1 MLKALNIEGLHLG
14 ADRRRCLAL
23 AGPRYASRQTSRSS
37 LILCLLMLTI
47 FLGLPFYSAQAAI
60 FGGYSEYYIPGPED
74 QIWNIQ
80 VEIDNRS
87 GTPLYLDNT
96 ADRMHSIIS
105 ITASGDN
112 TTVYYDHWENGYGFD
127 PNDPENTFDEKFT
140 LQAGEFLSLENR
152 VGNPA
157 ELVPVTARPAT
168 RAELYYD
175 GADRFY
181 VAGNS
186 VAVSR
191 TLWPGEPLVLTTFAL
206 SWEVYPIKPF
216 LTEYT
221 IPVGEDLAVAPKFY
235 EDFEQ
240 TYVLVMSTEDNNQVQ
255 IDEPDGGGGYGAV
268 DQIDTL
274 DRGQTTNRFNIDA
287 GTRIIAQKPVQVQF
301 IVANSRGHFEMRG
314 YVAVPDNL
322 WDNEYYN
329 PVNGDGSGGAYDTDL
344 YIYNPNLAT
353 IIVQYEDTS
362 GSGVFTIPSRETL
375 AYSDAAAANR
385 FVPSGSAVYL
395 KSDDIFWAIGSGDTE
410 STSMDWGF
418 TLLPAN
424 LLTDEYYL
432 GWAPGSNNLTLNGS
446 PAFVTA
452 VNDETTVNVDLDGD
466 GANDTT
472 VIMNRLESQ
481 TFRDLSDND
490 NSGMRISASGP
501 LAVAWGIDPDVSDPF
516 NPFLDLG
523 APMLPFPRDWIDV
536 TLSIDHALTPSVV
549 GPITGEVSTVTL
561 TVNTDDFPVNGV
573 SVTDLLPADWS
584 FMPGTVTITLPG
596 GSTITGAAADPV
608 TYASGGQQVLEW
620 TNSLLNGLNMAADE
634 ELIITFDIQTSSAP
648 AIGIYEARAQ
658 AVGYRLGGSQVF
670 TPFDSAFINVTAV
683 TIDKDV
689 AAGFSSVSQGG
700 QTSYTI
706 RVENIT
712 NSNVTQVGVEDF
724 LPTGFTYV
732 GSSTTFVDSDDSGGA
747 TVTRTLVID
756 PPNGDNSP
764 EWGEWTLAADAW
776 LELTFL
782 VDVAGTVTP
791 GTYDNRAEVTG
802 FFGALAIDVDDKG
815 TTAQDLGTP
824 EGADPEDDEDVTVY
838 LYSLEIDKER
848 AGGQVDT
855 ISPGDTVQYLIKVFN
870 TGNATVSN
878 IRVTDP
884 LPPDFTYT
892 STDSVLVYPGGSP
905 LSYTLDAS
913 DTTAPIWESMSL
925 NAGERVEIL
934 FTATV
939 AETAGA
945 ATYDNTALAEVV
957 GASPP
962 YIVDDS
968 GAVGQDTDTPAGEDP
983 EDDED
988 ITVTAAQLTIDK
1000 DAVTTS
1006 AVAGSTDA
1014 VYTIRVENTGG
1025 GTANLVQITDDL
1037 TGIGAGFTFASATVT
1052 VSAGVTPTDYVSLTT
1067 TPNLGDTNLTFGDWS
1082 VPAGGWVELEITV
1095 DVGVGVTAGTYDNT
1109 AGASHTAGSS
1119 TIVVDDDGL
1128 AAQDADTP
1136 DFADAEDDED
1146 IYVYAAG
1153 DNRVD
1158 LTIDLLSIS
1167 LFAWD
1172 LPNIYIAQVSNLGPG
1187 TETGTITVSNTLPAG
1202 LTYLTWPT
1210 TGDPS
1215 GWDCSVVGQDI
1226 TCTNDT
1232 DLPAGQTLP
1241 DLVVTVDVDD
1251 YETDDTR
1258 SFTQGVTVAAT
1269 TTEVIGGL
1277 TNNTDSEAFVAKY
1290 PDLSES
1296 TKTVEDLNG
1305 GSVEPGDVL
1314 QYTIEILNTGERAAP
1329 QVSVDDN
1336 IQLPLDRT
1344 SFEFISVPTGAASVY
1359 DDLTGDM
1366 LVSGFSVPPLQSRFI
1381 IYNVEVAASALAG
1394 QTIDNSALITNPKG
1408 LDATVDAPTLT
1419 VSAPP
1424 TPAAGNKP
1432 LYLYE
1437 NQSLSRTPPP
1447 LENFVAVADGGS
1459 KTWIL
1464 APATQQAIT
1473 LDGASG
1479 VISVALNLRS
1489 QDFGVHDYDV
1499 TVTLASAGDTVLTI
1513 GSVARTV
1520 GLDNPSVTTEVFNV
1534 PVAGDINLTAGSR
1547 VTVTV
1552 AQTNTNPGSPDIHVF
1567 TNYSAG
1573 AENSR
1578 VELTSKN
1585 VIDVDSVKFY
1595 DAAYPGGTELS
1606 YTSPGQTFY
1615 TRSVVSDPFGSYDIT
1630 GATLSLVDSE
1640 GFVALTDA
1648 TMTMVNDSGAD
1659 TKTYELA
1666 YTVPGGSG
1674 ASNWTATVEA
1684 TEGTE
1689 GDVTATGTG
1698 TLEESPITGAD
1709 LAINKS
1715 HVGNFAVGQ
1724 NGEFTLRVTNFGP
1737 DDQLS
1742 AVTVTD
1748 TLPAGL
1754 TYVSSTFG
1762 AAWSTTAS
1770 PGDNPVTWTRTGT
1783 LYAGDSEDIV
1793 LTVAVDSLAVPS
1805 VENVATVSLG
1815 DGENH
1820 PSNNTTRDTVYV
1832 SQLSVVKSSD
1842 APSPYY
1848 PGEPDATDPISFTAV
1863 VTNNGLSP
1871 VVDVKVVDPLPPE
1884 YTYIPNSTDV
1894 TIRKRVFRVT
1904 EYFIDAGLFTGTTYN
1919 LLLDQDLEPNY
1930 FVIIQGSDGTGTA
1943 NLGPN
1948 VNYAALTGDPFGTGE
1963 LTDLVPTDQLELT
1976 RGSNAGGTAWVGV
1989 VTVVEC
1995 LKPASPDGFQLRDVR
2010 RVSHPN
2016 ADLSGTEGPTTWTN
2030 INQVMLMGGFNGA
2043 GCQTADPTSRD
2054 TKVCHAR
2061 IWPTAPGGT
2070 PTIEW
2075 SRDAGGATLTAA
2087 ESTVMVVEW
2096 GNDWTVQQVRVNVAN
2111 VGGAQADQTSDYT
2124 SVALPLT
2131 VDPANTWVWGT
2142 GHTDDQGIGD
2152 ASEGVLITLGD
2163 GVTVA
2168 GNAVALGMDNPDD
2181 VDFTVYALTNADID
2195 VDHRFHPYGNTN
2207 DLLVDVTVD
2216 SATGQRMALSYNG
2229 CNGTGNAYPRPMW
2242 SARYVDNTTVRL
2254 ERRRGG
2260 QQVVAWVQG
2269 INLSGLFLVETNPGN
2284 PPDDLVLDTDGYIL
2298 LPGEQMTVTYQV
2310 TLTDPSDTGPVTN
2323 TVYASSAFFPDP
2335 AESSVTIDVRSIGV
2349 AEFTDIN
2356 GTARTTFDYLGATGE
2371 EIYLRVYDP
2380 DKNIDPNVRES
2391 ITVTVRNND
2400 PASGDTITATLYET
2414 GPDTGDF
2421 AYTNPLAN
2429 DPASNTNSGVA
2440 ETIVVQLVNPETG
2453 LTEDVT
2459 LTETGPDTGIFTN
2472 TNFWIRY
2479 ELLLESTPGD
2489 PDRLYVVPG
2498 SSNANLQMDY
2508 VDNAGDVSRDFSTED
2523 AAVSTLVVLSNFE
2536 AYSDSG
2542 QVIVAWETVSE
2553 VGTLGFHLLRLDE
2566 NSGGFEQVNDHLLIG
2581 LLHEP
2586 HGGVYRYLD
2595 STAVPGSTYTYK
2607 LVEVERRGDRWTYGP
2622 FTVLVGPNERYSS
2635 LPALTSDYDRTA
2647 HAPAVAPPDP
2657 SVLRTLSES
2666 IPAAIAPGDT
2676 IKISVSNDDL
2686 YFLPKDLIASHL
2698 GKTVE
2703 EVSGLIQQGQ
2713 FALTNRGLAVPYMPA
2728 PGDAGL
2734 YFYGVA
2740 ESSIFTRENIYWLTQ
2755 GDGVVMPT
2763 RANTGDI
2770 DGNGTSDGTD
2780 ANLALQ
2786 ILSGVVPVGIPAGD
2800 LVWRADID
2808 ESGTVGLPEVL
2819 YLSQKAIGLRGD
2831 PVDDSGPVP
2840 SAAEGVF
2847 PSKVHFEQEY
2857 FSIEDSAIDPRAD
2870 YWMWTF
2876 VVSGAPGSDVPFT
2889 IQDVDNTAGAGVA
2902 QVMVRLHS
2910 GNTLPAAVDHHAK
2923 IKINGTEIGEGFW
2936 DGIRSKILTFAFDAA
2951 LFNEGTNS
2959 LTVTGVPDS
2968 GFTPPSVIYLD
2979 AFDVTYPRYYRAT
2992 NSKLAVSGD
3001 GNTVISIRGFDDPAV
3016 YVFDIADSFK
3026 TRRVTAIKVDNPD
3039 GKNRISFSPKT
3050 GMTKYLALNLSSAQA
3065 LTQAELQVDTPAN
3078 LKSTSIASEYL
3089 LIVPFAFADNA
3100 AIEQLVDHRRSQD
3113 LTARVVVLEDIMD
3126 EFNDGVFD
3134 PEAIREFLVYAWN
3147 NWAIPPRYVVLVGD
3161 GTNDFRAGYGA
3172 GDNRMPPMLVNTPD
3186 GLRASDNRFADLDG
3200 DDGVPEM
3207 AIGRLP
3213 VADTTELQTVIGK
3226 IIAYEKQPR
3235 ADWQKRVLM
3244 LADNADGSSGNNF
3257 PADSDAVATLVP
3269 NTYSISKNY
3278 LNNPPGTSITVSRA
3292 ALFNDIDT
3300 GALLLN
3306 YLGHGGYFNLAQEGL
3321 LVHSDDSGDVAT
3333 KMINGTRLPIASLFS
3348 CVQGRFELPGYDS
3361 LSESL
3366 LKQAGGGAAAV
3377 WASGGRS
3384 VNHRARI
3391 LSAEFF
3397 KAVFNDQKDRVGDA
3411 VRLALQRYQQQTGD
3425 RLLPKG
3431 YNFFGDPAMR
3441 MPLTKAA
3448 LN

>member
-1 MLKALNIEGLHLG
+1 MPQASHIDGMHLN
-14 ADRRRCLAL
+14 ADRSRPLSM
-23 AGPRYASRQTSRSS
+23 AGPRFALRLNSHKSRV
-37 LILCLLMLTI
+37 LGLLMLAV
-47 FLGLPFYSAQAAI
+47 FLVLPFYSAQASI

-80 VEIDNRS
+80 VDIDNQA
-87 GTPLYLDNT
+87 GAPLYLDNT

-152 VGNPA
+152 VGNPL
-157 ELVPVTARPAT
+157 ELVPVTPRPAT

-191 TLWPGEPLVLTTFAL
+191 TLWPGDPVVLTTFAL

-221 IPVGEDLAVAPKFY
+221 IPVGEDLAAAPKLY
-235 EDFEQ
+235 ADFEQ
-240 TYVLVMSTEDNNQVQ
+240 TYVVVMSTEDNNQVQ

-274 DRGQTTNRFNIDA
+274 NRGQTTTRFHIDA

-329 PVNGDGSGGAYDTDL
+329 PVNGDGSGGNFDTDL
-344 YIYNPNLAT
+344 YMYNPNLAP

-362 GSGVFTIPSRETL
+362 GSGVFTIPSRDTL

-432 GWAPGSNNLTLNGS
+432 GWAPGSNDLSVNGS

-516 NPFLDLG
+516 NPYLDLG

-561 TVNTDDFPVNGV
+561 TVDTVDFPVNGV

-596 GSTITGAAADPV
+596 GSTITGGAADPV
-608 TYASGGQQVLEW
+608 TYTSGGQQVLEW
-620 TNSLLNGLNMAADE
+620 TNSILNGLNMAADE
-634 ELIITFDIQTSSAP
+634 ELTISFDIQTSSAP
-648 AIGIYEARAQ
+648 AIGTYEARAQ

-689 AAGFSSVSQGG
+689 ETGFDKVSQGG
-700 QTSYTI
+700 QTTYKV

-712 NSNVTQVGVEDF
+712 NSNVTQVRVEDF

-732 GSSTTFVDSDDSGGA
+732 GGSTTFVDSDDSGGA

-756 PPNGDNSP
+756 PPNGDTSP
-764 EWGEWTLAADAW
+764 QWGEWTLAADAW
-776 LELTFL
+776 LELTFQ
-782 VDVAGTVTP
+782 VDVAGSVPP
-791 GTYDNRAEVTG
+791 GTYDNRADVTG

-848 AGGQVDT
+848 ASGQADT
-855 ISPGDTVQYLIKVFN
+855 ISPGGTVQYLIKVTN
-870 TGNATVSN
+870 TGNASVSN

-884 LPPDFTYT
+884 LPPDFTYAGT
-892 STDSVLVYPGGSP
+892 TSVLVYPGGGA
-905 LSYTLDAS
+905 LSHTVDATDTSTPKWEAMTL
-913 DTTAPIWESMSL
+913 TA
-925 NAGERVEIL
+925 GQRVEIL
-934 FTATV
+934 FTV
-939 AETAGA
+939 DVSETAGSG
-945 ATYDNTALAEVV
+945 TFDNTALAEVV
-957 GASPP
+957 GSSPL

-968 GAVGQDTDTPAGEDP
+968 GAVGQDSDTPAGEDP

-988 ITVTAAQLTIDK
+988 ITVTSAQLTIDK
-1000 DAVTTS
+1000 DAVTAS
-1006 AVAGSTDA
+1006 AVAGSTNA

-1037 TGIGAGFTFASATVT
+1037 TGIGTGFTFASATMT
-1052 VSAGVTPTDYVSLTT
+1052 VSAGVTPTIYASLTT
-1067 TPNLGDTNLTFGDWS
+1067 TPNPGDTNLTFGDWS
-1082 VPAGGWVELEITV
+1082 VPAGGWVELELTV
-1095 DVGVGVTAGTYDNT
+1095 VVGAGVTAGPYDNT

-1136 DFADAEDDED
+1136 DFADPEDDED

-1158 LTIDLLSIS
+1158 LTIDLLTIS
-1167 LFAWD
+1167 EFAHD
-1172 LPNIYIAQVSNLGPG
+1172 LTNEYIVQVSNLGPG

-1210 TGDPS
+1210 TPDPS
-1215 GWDCSVVGQDI
+1215 GWDCSVVGQDL

-1232 DLPAGQTLP
+1232 DLAAGQTLP

-1251 YETDDTR
+1251 YEGGDTQP
-1258 SFTQGVTVAAT
+1258 FTQGITVIAS
-1269 TTEVIGGL
+1269 TTEVIGGAA
-1277 TNNTDSEAFVAKY
+1277 NNVDSEVFVAKY

-1305 GSVEPGDVL
+1305 GSVEPGDEL
-1314 QYTIEILNTGERAAP
+1314 QYTIEVFNTGERAAP
-1329 QVSVDDN
+1329 QVSVDDT
-1336 IQLPLDRT
+1336 IQGLPLDRN
-1344 SFEFISVPTGAASVY
+1344 SFEWVSVPTGATNTYDSVSG
-1359 DDLTGDM
+1359 LM
-1366 LVSGFSVPPLQSRFI
+1366 LVSGFTVPPGQSRFI
-1381 IYNVEVAASALAG
+1381 IYNVTVDASAVAG
-1394 QTIDNSALITNPKG
+1394 LTIDNTADIDNPKG
-1408 LDATVDAPTLT
+1408 PNATVTAPTLI

-1447 LENFVAVADGGS
+1447 LQNFVAVANGGS
-1459 KTWIL
+1459 QTWTL

-1473 LDGASG
+1473 LDGAAG
-1479 VISVALNLRS
+1479 VISVALNLRA
-1489 QDFGVHDYDV
+1489 QDLGVYDYDV

-1520 GLDNPSVTTEVFNV
+1520 GLDNPSIATEVFNV

-1552 AQTNTNPGSPDIHVF
+1552 AQTNTNPGSPDMHVF

-1573 AENSR
+1573 AEISR

-1595 DAAYPGGTELS
+1595 DAVYPGGTELS

-1615 TRSVVSDPFGSYDIT
+1615 TRAVVSDPFGSYDIT

-1648 TMTMVNDSGAD
+1648 TMTQVDDSGAA

-1666 YTVPGGSG
+1666 YTVPGGSS
-1674 ASNWTATVEA
+1674 ASNWTATVKA

-1689 GDVTATGTG
+1689 GEVTATGTG
-1698 TLEESPITGAD
+1698 TLEESPTTGAD

-1724 NGEFTLRVTNFGP
+1724 NHEFTLKVTNLGP
-1737 DDQLS
+1737 DDQLG

-1748 TLPAGL
+1748 TLPTGL

-1783 LYAGDSEDIV
+1783 LFAGDSEDII
-1793 LTVAVDSLAVPS
+1793 LTVAVDSSAVPS

-1820 PSNNTTRDTVYV
+1820 PSNNTARDTVYV
-1832 SQLSVVKSSD
+1832 SQLQVVKSSD

-1848 PGEPDATDPISFTAV
+1848 PGEPDATDPITFTAV

-1884 YTYIPNSTDV
+1884 YTYIPTSTDV
-1894 TIRKRVFRVT
+1894 TVRKRVFRVT
-1904 EYFIDAGLFTGTTYN
+1904 EYFIDASLFTGTTYN

-1930 FVIIQGSDGTGTA
+1930 FVIIQGSDSSGGSS
-1943 NLGPN
+1943 LGPN
-1948 VNYAALTGDPFGTGE
+1948 LNYAALTGDPFGTGE
-1963 LTDLVPTDQLELT
+1963 LTDLVPTDELQLT
-1976 RGSNAGGTAWVGV
+1976 RGSNVGGTSWVGV

-1995 LKPASPDGFQLRDVR
+1995 LKPTSPDGFQLRDVR

-2043 GCQTADPTSRD
+2043 GCQTADPTARD

-2075 SRDAGGATLTAA
+2075 SRDGGGATLTAA

-2096 GNDWTVQQVRVNVAN
+2096 GNDWTVQQVRVNVPG

-2131 VDPANTWVWGT
+2131 IDPASTWVWGT

-2168 GNAVALGMDNPDD
+2168 GNAVAVGMDNPDD

-2195 VDHRFHPYGNTN
+2195 VDHRFHPYGNVN
-2207 DLLVDVTVD
+2207 DLQVDVTVD

-2229 CNGTGNAYPRPMW
+2229 CDGTGNAYPRPMW
-2242 SARYVDNTTVRL
+2242 SARYIDNTTVRL

-2260 QQVVAWVQG
+2260 QEVVAWVQG

-2310 TLTDPSDTGPVTN
+2310 TLTDPSNTGPVTN

-2335 AESSVTIDVRSIGV
+2335 AESSVTIDVRSIGE

-2356 GTARTTFDYLGATGE
+2356 GVAKTDFDYSGTTGE

-2380 DKNIDPNVRES
+2380 DKNVDPNVRES
-2391 ITVTVRNND
+2391 VSVTVLNTD
-2400 PASGDTITATLYET
+2400 TGDTVTATLYET

-2429 DPASNTNSGVA
+2429 DPASNTDPGVA
-2440 ETIVVQLVNPETG
+2440 ETMVVQLVNPDTG

-2472 TNFWIRY
+2472 PNFWIRY

-2489 PDRLYVVPG
+2489 PDRLYVAPG
-2498 SSNANLQMDY
+2498 SSGTNLQLDY
-2508 VDNAGDVSRDFSTED
+2508 VDTAGDARDQSTEV
-2523 AAVSTLVVLSNFE
+2523 AAVATLVVISNFE
-2536 AYSDSG
+2536 AYADGS

-2566 NSGGFEQVNDHLLIG
+2566 ETGRYEQVNDHLLVG
-2581 LLHEP
+2581 LLHKP
-2586 HGGVYRYLD
+2586 LGGIYRFVD
-2595 STAVPGSTYTYK
+2595 ATATPGGTYT
-2607 LVEVERRGDRWTYGP
+2607 P
-2622 FTVLVGPNERYSS
+2622 
-2635 LPALTSDYDRTA
+2635 
-2647 HAPAVAPPDP
+2647 
-2657 SVLRTLSES
+2657 
-2666 IPAAIAPGDT
+2666 
-2676 IKISVSNDDL
+2676 IS
-2686 YFLPKDLIASHL
+2686 
-2698 GKTVE
+2698 
-2703 EVSGLIQQGQ
+2703 
-2713 FALTNRGLAVPYMPA
+2713 
-2728 PGDAGL
+2728 
-2734 YFYGVA
+2734 
-2740 ESSIFTRENIYWLTQ
+2740 W
-2755 GDGVVMPT
+2755 
-2763 RANTGDI
+2763 
-2770 DGNGTSDGTD
+2770 
-2780 ANLALQ
+2780 
-2786 ILSGVVPVGIPAGD
+2786 
-2800 LVWRADID
+2800 
-2808 ESGTVGLPEVL
+2808 
-2819 YLSQKAIGLRGD
+2819 
-2831 PVDDSGPVP
+2831 
-2840 SAAEGVF
+2840 
-2847 PSKVHFEQEY
+2847 
-2857 FSIEDSAIDPRAD
+2857 
-2870 YWMWTF
+2870 
-2876 VVSGAPGSDVPFT
+2876 
-2889 IQDVDNTAGAGVA
+2889 
-2902 QVMVRLHS
+2902 
-2910 GNTLPAAVDHHAK
+2910 
-2923 IKINGTEIGEGFW
+2923 
-2936 DGIRSKILTFAFDAA
+2936 
-2951 LFNEGTNS
+2951 
-2959 LTVTGVPDS
+2959 
-2968 GFTPPSVIYLD
+2968 
-2979 AFDVTYPRYYRAT
+2979 
-2992 NSKLAVSGD
+2992 
-3001 GNTVISIRGFDDPAV
+3001 
-3016 YVFDIADSFK
+3016 
-3026 TRRVTAIKVDNPD
+3026 
-3039 GKNRISFSPKT
+3039 
-3050 GMTKYLALNLSSAQA
+3050 
-3065 LTQAELQVDTPAN
+3065 
-3078 LKSTSIASEYL
+3078 
-3089 LIVPFAFADNA
+3089 
-3100 AIEQLVDHRRSQD
+3100 
-3113 LTARVVVLEDIMD
+3113 
-3126 EFNDGVFD
+3126 
-3134 PEAIREFLVYAWN
+3134 
-3147 NWAIPPRYVVLVGD
+3147 
-3161 GTNDFRAGYGA
+3161 
-3172 GDNRMPPMLVNTPD
+3172 
-3186 GLRASDNRFADLDG
+3186 
-3200 DDGVPEM
+3200 
-3207 AIGRLP
+3207 
-3213 VADTTELQTVIGK
+3213 
-3226 IIAYEKQPR
+3226 
-3235 ADWQKRVLM
+3235 
-3244 LADNADGSSGNNF
+3244 
-3257 PADSDAVATLVP
+3257 
-3269 NTYSISKNY
+3269 
-3278 LNNPPGTSITVSRA
+3278 
-3292 ALFNDIDT
+3292 
-3300 GALLLN
+3300 
-3306 YLGHGGYFNLAQEGL
+3306 
-3321 LVHSDDSGDVAT
+3321 
-3333 KMINGTRLPIASLFS
+3333 
-3348 CVQGRFELPGYDS
+3348 
-3361 LSESL
+3361 
-3366 LKQAGGGAAAV
+3366 
-3377 WASGGRS
+3377 
-3384 VNHRARI
+3384 
-3391 LSAEFF
+3391 
-3397 KAVFNDQKDRVGDA
+3397 
-3411 VRLALQRYQQQTGD
+3411 
-3425 RLLPKG
+3425 
-3431 YNFFGDPAMR
+3431 
-3441 MPLTKAA
+3441 
-3448 LN
+3448 